1 MTTICDRFPSPP
13 EIRWRGKGMR
23 FLAIVLGIFFA
34 GLLLGGGIGAVV
46 MAKLMLSRLTDGEEQ
61 AAEEMTQQ
69 E

>member
-1 MTTICDRFPSPP
+1 
-13 EIRWRGKGMR
+13 MR